1 MAFAALSH
9 LSLIV
14 LAIYGFSFTG
24 WTGAVYQILNHGVVD
39 AALFLL
45 LGALEVRYATSEIG
59 AYGGVAARLPRT
71 ATFFVIASLAMI
83 GLPMLGGFV
92 GEFMILSST
101 FTGVSKGWA
110 IAAALGVILGAA
122 YMLSLVQRIF
132 YGPESAMTASKPAN
146 DVHFGELAVL
156 APLAVLMLVMGLAP
170 SFWTNS
176 IQSGVHPPPLNGTT
190 PMPMSI
196 CRSVARGGAA
206 VTPVPDIYRILPE
219 VILTVTGVAI
229 MLLEASMRPG
239 WPRRPLGWVAAIGT
253 TLALWASLWQL
264 SLPVG
269 TGFFGTVETSPFTV
283 FFHVLICGIVL
294 VALLL
299 SLDTLPEDS
308 HHQGEF
314 YALVVFGAV
323 GMCLLTGAVEL
334 LLVFIALEISSIATY
349 ILAGYRKETGR
360 GPEAAIKYFLL
371 GSFATG
377 FLLYGIALIFGA
389 TGTTQVYEIARLAPT
404 AENHSLVLAALGLML
419 VGILFKV
426 SAAPFHVWTPDVYEG
441 APSPVVA
448 LLSTAPKAA
457 AFALLLR
464 VVYEMFPSLHS
475 LWAPLLWIVAVLSMT
490 LGNLAALRQ
499 QNVKR
504 MLAYSSIAHAGY
516 LLAAFAGLGTSGI
529 AAASFY
535 TAAYAAMNVGIFAV
549 VTLVSGY
556 DEKLP
561 LIDDFRGLIY
571 RAPLLGSLLLFFLVS
586 LVGIPFT
593 GGFFGKF
600 YSFSAAVN
608 GGAVALAIIGLL
620 NSGLA
625 AGYYLH
631 LALVSVQREPSAER
645 QGAAAPQVGVAVGA
659 ALLLAVV
666 ATLVLGI
673 VPGEVLRAAQ
683 SGAHTLQA
691 PPVDNTPSGDAVQ
704 P

>member
-1 MAFAALSH
+1 MS
-9 LSLIV
+9 
-14 LAIYGFSFTG
+14 
-24 WTGAVYQILNHGVVD
+24 
-39 AALFLL
+39 
-45 LGALEVRYATSEIG
+45 
-59 AYGGVAARLPRT
+59 P
-71 ATFFVIASLAMI
+71 
-83 GLPMLGGFV
+83 
-92 GEFMILSST
+92 
-101 FTGVSKGWA
+101 
-110 IAAALGVILGAA
+110 
-122 YMLSLVQRIF
+122 LV
-132 YGPESAMTASKPAN
+132 T
-146 DVHFGELAVL
+146 AVL
-156 APLAVLMLVMGLAP
+156 GFLVGYP
-170 SFWTNS
+170 SLF
-176 IQSGVHPPPLNGTT
+176 
-190 PMPMSI
+190 
-196 CRSVARGGAA
+196 
-206 VTPVPDIYRILPE
+206 RILPE
-219 VILTVTGVAI
+219 VVLTLTGVVV
-229 MLLEASMRPG
+229 MLIDASLPFRF
-239 WPRRPLGWVAAIGT
+239 PRRLLGFVAAIGT
-253 TLALWASLWQL
+253 TLALWGSLLQL

-269 TGFFGTVETSPFTV
+269 TSFFATVETSPFTV

-314 YALVVFGAV
+314 YALIVFGAV

-334 LLVFIALEISSIATY
+334 LVVFIALEISSISTY

-377 FLLYGIALIFGA
+377 FLLYGIALTFGA
-389 TGTTQVYEIARLAPT
+389 TGTTQIYEVARRAPS
-404 AENHSLVLAALGLML
+404 AQNHSLILAALALML

-475 LWAPLLWIVAVLSMT
+475 LWAPLLWVVAVLSMT
-490 LGNLAALRQ
+490 VGNLAALRQ

-516 LLAAFAGLGTSGI
+516 LLAAFAAASDKSGFSETGI

-535 TAAYAAMNVGIFAV
+535 IAAYAAMNVGIFAV
-549 VTLVSGY
+549 ITLVSGY
-556 DEKLP
+556 DDKLP
-561 LIDDFRGLIY
+561 MIDDFRGLIY
-571 RAPLLGSLLLFFLVS
+571 RAPLLGSLLLFFLIS

-600 YSFSAAVN
+600 YSFSAAVD

-625 AGYYLH
+625 AAYYLR
-631 LALVSVQREPSAER
+631 LALVSAQRDPTAADR
-645 QGAAAPQVGVAVGA
+645 PAVAAPQVGVAVGA
-659 ALLLAVV
+659 ALLLAVA
-666 ATLVLGI
+666 ATLILGI

-683 SGAHTLQA
+683 SGAHTLQV
-691 PPVDNTPSGDAVQ
+691 PPPDSTPSGDAVQ